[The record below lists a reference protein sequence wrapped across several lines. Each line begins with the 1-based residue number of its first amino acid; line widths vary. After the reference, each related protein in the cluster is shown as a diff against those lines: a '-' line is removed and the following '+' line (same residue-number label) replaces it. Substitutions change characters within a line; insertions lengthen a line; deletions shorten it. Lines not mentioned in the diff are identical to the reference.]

1 MANPYEVYIL
11 FENLSTV
18 GKYIT
23 NLYIATDAAGD
34 DLRLPSGSKTYTL
47 PGASDA
53 NEKEA
58 YLLKDLIVIP
68 GLDNNGVV
76 VQPTVKYLEI
86 WLNDKD
92 SSDVVVLGVNTGA
105 TVNRQF
111 EKMEYIIGEGTP
123 IKFKQK

>member
-1 MANPYEVYIL
+1 MAAFEVYTL

-23 NLYIATDAAGD
+23 NLYTASDVAGE
-34 DLRLPSGSKTYTL
+34 DLKLPSNSTTYTL

-53 NEKEA
+53 DEKEA
-58 YLLKDLIVIP
+58 YIIKDVIVI
-68 GLDNNGVV
+68 GT
-76 VQPTVKYLEI
+76 PTVKYLEI

-92 SSDVVVLGVNTGA
+92 SSDVVVLGVNTGS

>member
-1 MANPYEVYIL
+1 MAAFEVYVL
-11 FENLSTV
+11 FENISTI

-23 NLYIATDAAGD
+23 NLYTADDTATH
-34 DLRLPSGSKTYTL
+34 DLTLPSGSVTYTL
-47 PGASDA
+47 PGASDTD
-53 NEKEA
+53 EKEA
-58 YLLKDLIVIP
+58 YMVKDVIVI
-68 GLDNNGVV
+68 GS
-76 VQPTVKYLEI
+76 PTVKYLEI

>member
-1 MANPYEVYIL
+1 MAAFEVYVL

-23 NLYIATDAAGD
+23 NLYTADDTATH
-34 DLRLPSGSKTYTL
+34 DLTLPSGSVTYTL
-47 PGASDA
+47 PGASDSD
-53 NEKEA
+53 EKEA
-58 YLLKDLIVIP
+58 YMVKDVIVI
-68 GLDNNGVV
+68 GS
-76 VQPTVKYLEI
+76 PTVKYLEI

>member
-1 MANPYEVYIL
+1 MAAFEVYVL

-23 NLYIATDAAGD
+23 NLYTADDTATH
-34 DLRLPSGSKTYTL
+34 DLTLPSGSVTYTL
-47 PGASDA
+47 PGASDSD
-53 NEKEA
+53 EKEA
-58 YLLKDLIVIP
+58 YMVKDIIVI
-68 GLDNNGVV
+68 GT
-76 VQPTVKYLEI
+76 PTVKYLEI

-111 EKMEYIIGEGTP
+111 EKMEYVIGEGTP

>member
-1 MANPYEVYIL
+1 MAAFEVYVL
-11 FENLSTV
+11 FENLSTI

-23 NLYIATDAAGD
+23 NLYTADDTATH
-34 DLRLPSGSKTYTL
+34 DLTLPSGSVTYTL
-47 PGASDA
+47 PGASDSD
-53 NEKEA
+53 EKEA
-58 YLLKDLIVIP
+58 YMVKDVIVI
-68 GLDNNGVV
+68 GS
-76 VQPTVKYLEI
+76 PTVKYLEI

-92 SSDVVVLGVNTGA
+92 SSDVVVLGVNTGS

>member
-1 MANPYEVYIL
+1 MAAFEVYVL

-23 NLYIATDAAGD
+23 NLYTADDTATH
-34 DLRLPSGSKTYTL
+34 DLSLPSGSVTYTL
-47 PGASDA
+47 PGSSDTD
-53 NEKEA
+53 EKEA
-58 YLLKDLIVIP
+58 YLVKDVIVI
-68 GLDNNGVV
+68 GT
-76 VQPTVKYLEI
+76 PTVKYLEI

-92 SSDVVVLGVNTGA
+92 TSDVVVLGVNTGS

>member
-1 MANPYEVYIL
+1 MVAFEVYVL
-11 FENLSTV
+11 FENISTI

-23 NLYIATDAAGD
+23 NLYTADDIATH
-34 DLRLPSGSKTYTL
+34 DLALPSGSVTYTL

-53 NEKEA
+53 DKKEA
-58 YLLKDLIVIP
+58 YLIKDVIVIP
-68 GLDNNGVV
+68 GATG
-76 VQPTVKYLEI
+76 QPTVKYLEI

>member
-1 MANPYEVYIL
+1 MVNFEVYVL
-11 FENLSTV
+11 FENLNTV

-23 NLYIATDAAGD
+23 NLYTADNTSGH
-34 DLRLPSGSKTYTL
+34 DLTLPSGSKTYTL

-68 GLDNNGVV
+68 GVDNNGVV

-86 WLNDKD
+86 WLNVKD
-92 SSDVVVLGVNTGA
+92 SSDVVVLGVNTGS

-111 EKMEYIIGEGTP
+111 EKMEYVIGEGTP

>member
-1 MANPYEVYIL
+1 MAAFEVYML
-11 FENLSTV
+11 FENISIV

-23 NLYIATDAAGD
+23 NLYTADDTATH
-34 DLRLPSGSKTYTL
+34 DLALPSGSVTYTL
-47 PGASDA
+47 PGASDTD
-53 NEKEA
+53 EKEA
-58 YLLKDLIVIP
+58 YLLKDVIVIGTP
-68 GLDNNGVV
+68 S
-76 VQPTVKYLEI
+76 VKYLEI

-92 SSDVVVLGVNTGA
+92 SSDVVVLGVNTGS

>member
-1 MANPYEVYIL
+1 MADFEVYVL
-11 FENLSTV
+11 FENLNTV

-23 NLYIATDAAGD
+23 NLYTAD
-34 DLRLPSGSKTYTL
+34 DISTHDLTLPSGSKTYTL

-53 NEKEA
+53 DEKEA

-68 GLDNNGVV
+68 GTAG
-76 VQPTVKYLEI
+76 QPTVKYLEI

-92 SSDVVVLGVNTGA
+92 SSDVVVLGVNTGS

-111 EKMEYIIGEGTP
+111 EKMDYIIGEGTP

>member
-1 MANPYEVYIL
+1 MAEFEVYTL
-11 FENLSTV
+11 FENITTV

-23 NLYIATDAAGD
+23 NLYTASDVAGE
-34 DLRLPSGSKTYTL
+34 DLQLPSNSTTYTL
-47 PGASDA
+47 PGASEAD
-53 NEKEA
+53 EKEA
-58 YLLKDLIVIP
+58 YIIKDVIVI
-68 GLDNNGVV
+68 GT
-76 VQPTVKYLEI
+76 PTVKYLEI

-92 SSDVVVLGVNTGA
+92 SSDVVVLGVNTGS

>member
-1 MANPYEVYIL
+1 MAAFEVYVL
-11 FENLSTV
+11 FENISTV

-23 NLYIATDAAGD
+23 NLYTAD
-34 DLRLPSGSKTYTL
+34 DTPTHDLTLPSGSVTYTL

-58 YLLKDLIVIP
+58 YLMKDVIVI
-68 GLDNNGVV
+68 GT
-76 VQPTVKYLEI
+76 PTVKYLEI

-92 SSDVVVLGVNTGA
+92 SSDVVVLGVNTGS

-123 IKFKQK
+123 IKLKQK

>member
-1 MANPYEVYIL
+1 MAAFEVYTL

-23 NLYIATDAAGD
+23 NLYTASDVAGE
-34 DLRLPSGSKTYTL
+34 DLKLPSNSTTYTL
-47 PGASDA
+47 PGASDSD
-53 NEKEA
+53 EKEA
-58 YLLKDLIVIP
+58 YMIKDIIVI
-68 GLDNNGVV
+68 GT
-76 VQPTVKYLEI
+76 PTVKYLEI

-92 SSDVVVLGVNTGA
+92 STDVVVLGVNTGS

>member
-1 MANPYEVYIL
+1 MAAFEVYVL
-11 FENLSTV
+11 FENLSTI

-23 NLYIATDAAGD
+23 NLYTADDTATH
-34 DLRLPSGSKTYTL
+34 DLTLPSGSVTYTL
-47 PGASDA
+47 PGASDTD
-53 NEKEA
+53 EKEA
-58 YLLKDLIVIP
+58 YMVKDVIVI
-68 GLDNNGVV
+68 GT
-76 VQPTVKYLEI
+76 PTVKYLEI
-86 WLNDKD
+86 WLDDKD

>member
-1 MANPYEVYIL
+1 MAAFEVYVL

-23 NLYIATDAAGD
+23 NLYTAD
-34 DLRLPSGSKTYTL
+34 DIPTHDLTLPSGSVTYTL
-47 PGASDA
+47 PGASDTD
-53 NEKEA
+53 EKEA
-58 YLLKDLIVIP
+58 YMVKDVIVI
-68 GLDNNGVV
+68 GT
-76 VQPTVKYLEI
+76 PTVKYLEI

>member
-1 MANPYEVYIL
+1 MAAFEVYVL
-11 FENLSTV
+11 FENLNMV

-23 NLYIATDAAGD
+23 NLYTAD
-34 DLRLPSGSKTYTL
+34 DTPTHDLALPSGSVTYTL

-53 NEKEA
+53 DEKEA
-58 YLLKDLIVIP
+58 YLVKDVIVI
-68 GLDNNGVV
+68 GS
-76 VQPTVKYLEI
+76 PTVKYLEI

>member
-1 MANPYEVYIL
+1 MAAFEVYVL
-11 FENLSTV
+11 FENISTV

-23 NLYIATDAAGD
+23 NLYTADDTATH
-34 DLRLPSGSKTYTL
+34 DLSLPSGSVTYTL
-47 PGASDA
+47 PGASDTD
-53 NEKEA
+53 EKEA
-58 YLLKDLIVIP
+58 YLVKDVIVI
-68 GLDNNGVV
+68 GT
-76 VQPTVKYLEI
+76 PTVKYLEI

-92 SSDVVVLGVNTGA
+92 SSDVVVLGVNTGS

>member
-1 MANPYEVYIL
+1 MAAFEVYVL
-11 FENLSTV
+11 FEHLSTT

-23 NLYIATDAAGD
+23 NLYTASDVAGE
-34 DLRLPSGSKTYTL
+34 DLKLPSNSTTYTL

-53 NEKEA
+53 DEKEV
-58 YLLKDLIVIP
+58 YIIKDVIVI
-68 GLDNNGVV
+68 GT
-76 VQPTVKYLEI
+76 PTVKYLEI

-92 SSDVVVLGVNTGA
+92 SSDVVVLGVNTGS

>member
-1 MANPYEVYIL
+1 MADFEVYVL
-11 FENLSTV
+11 FENLNTI

-23 NLYIATDAAGD
+23 NLYTANDTSGY
-34 DLRLPSGSKTYTL
+34 DLKLPSGSTTYTL

-53 NEKEA
+53 DEKEA

-68 GLDNNGVV
+68 GVVGGVA

-86 WLNDKD
+86 WLNDKN
-92 SSDVVVLGVNTGA
+92 SSDVVVLGVNTGT
-105 TVNRQF
+105 TVSRQF

>member
-1 MANPYEVYIL
+1 MAAFDVYAL
-11 FENLSTV
+11 FENISTV

-23 NLYIATDAAGD
+23 NLYTASDVAGE
-34 DLRLPSGSKTYTL
+34 DLKLPSNSTTYTL
-47 PGASDA
+47 PGNNEGD
-53 NEKEA
+53 EKEA
-58 YLLKDLIVIP
+58 YIIKDVIVI
-68 GLDNNGVV
+68 GT
-76 VQPTVKYLEI
+76 PTVKYLEI

-92 SSDVVVLGVNTGA
+92 SSDVVVLGVNTGS

>member
-1 MANPYEVYIL
+1 MTDFEVYVL

-23 NLYIATDAAGD
+23 NLYTAD
-34 DLRLPSGSKTYTL
+34 DISTHDLQLPSGSTTYTL

-53 NEKEA
+53 DEKEA
-58 YLLKDLIVIP
+58 YLLKDIIVIP
-68 GLDNNGVV
+68 GLNN
-76 VQPTVKYLEI
+76 TLAMKYLEI
-86 WLNDKD
+86 WLNDKN
-92 SSDVVVLGVNTGA
+92 SSDVVVLGVNTST

>member
-1 MANPYEVYIL
+1 MAAFEVYVL

-23 NLYIATDAAGD
+23 NLYTADDTATH
-34 DLRLPSGSKTYTL
+34 DLTLPSGSVTYTL
-47 PGASDA
+47 PGASDVD
-53 NEKEA
+53 EKEA
-58 YLLKDLIVIP
+58 YIIKDIIVI
-68 GLDNNGVV
+68 GT
-76 VQPTVKYLEI
+76 PTVKYLEI

-92 SSDVVVLGVNTGA
+92 SSDVVVLAVNTGI

>member
-1 MANPYEVYIL
+1 MAAFEVYTL
-11 FENLSTV
+11 FENISTV

-23 NLYIATDAAGD
+23 NLYTASDVAGE
-34 DLRLPSGSKTYTL
+34 DLKLPSNSTTYTL

-53 NEKEA
+53 DEKEA
-58 YLLKDLIVIP
+58 YIIKDVIVI
-68 GLDNNGVV
+68 GT
-76 VQPTVKYLEI
+76 PTVKYLEI

-111 EKMEYIIGEGTP
+111 EKMEYLIGEGTP

>member
-1 MANPYEVYIL
+1 MVNFEVYVL
-11 FENLSTV
+11 FENLNTV

-23 NLYIATDAAGD
+23 NLYTANDTSGD
-34 DLRLPSGSKTYTL
+34 DLTLPSGSTTYTL

-53 NEKEA
+53 DEKEA

-68 GLDNNGVV
+68 GIDNSGVV
-76 VQPTVKYLEI
+76 VQPTMKYLEI

-92 SSDVVVLGVNTGA
+92 SSDVVVLGVNTAA

>member
-1 MANPYEVYIL
+1 MTDFEVYVL
-11 FENLSTV
+11 FENLNTV

-23 NLYIATDAAGD
+23 NLYTADNTAGN
-34 DLRLPSGSKTYTL
+34 DLKLPSGSTTYTL

-53 NEKEA
+53 DEKEA

-68 GLDNNGVV
+68 GTASGAV

-86 WLNDKD
+86 WLNDKN
-92 SSDVVVLGVNTGA
+92 SSDVVVLGVNTSA

>member
-1 MANPYEVYIL
+1 MADFEVYVL
-11 FENLSTV
+11 FENLNTV

-23 NLYIATDAAGD
+23 NLYTADDISTH
-34 DLRLPSGSKTYTL
+34 DLRLPSGSTTYTL

-53 NEKEA
+53 DEKEA

-68 GLDNNGVV
+68 GAAG
-76 VQPTVKYLEI
+76 QPTVKYLEI

-92 SSDVVVLGVNTGA
+92 SSDVVVLGVNTGS

-123 IKFKQK
+123 IKLKQK

>member
-1 MANPYEVYIL
+1 MAAFEVYVL
-11 FENLSTV
+11 FENLNVT
-18 GKYIT
+18 GEYIT
-23 NLYIATDAAGD
+23 NLYTADDTATH
-34 DLRLPSGSKTYTL
+34 DLALPSGSTTYTL

-53 NEKEA
+53 DEKEA
-58 YLLKDLIVIP
+58 YLIKDVIVI
-68 GLDNNGVV
+68 GT
-76 VQPTVKYLEI
+76 PTVKYLEI

-92 SSDVVVLGVNTGA
+92 SSDVVVLGVNTGV

>member
-1 MANPYEVYIL
+1 MAAFEVYVL
-11 FENLSTV
+11 FENLNVT

-23 NLYIATDAAGD
+23 NLYTADDTATH
-34 DLRLPSGSKTYTL
+34 DLALPSGSVTYTL
-47 PGASDA
+47 PGASDTD
-53 NEKEA
+53 EKEA
-58 YLLKDLIVIP
+58 YMVKDVIVI
-68 GLDNNGVV
+68 G
-76 VQPTVKYLEI
+76 QPTVKYLEI

-92 SSDVVVLGVNTGA
+92 SSDVVVLGVNTGS